1 MKKALNSHLL
11 TTIFVTLSA
20 TLSIVVNGLIAGQF
34 LGPDALTAYGL
45 ASPVLILLT
54 ALTGI
59 FSNGGTIRCAMF
71 IGRGDDGSVN
81 NNFTVTMLISTLIAV
96 VYSVICMAASGPL
109 AQVLGAD
116 GAIQDMTSG
125 YILGLGISAIPF
137 VLLQNL
143 ILYMRMDNS
152 QNLAMASIIVTIAV
166 NTCCA
171 MYSVLYTD
179 AGLFGIGISV
189 ALGNIAGFIVTL
201 LYFLKSNRRLKFSR
215 PSNMKVELSE
225 VVKSGLPTA
234 INRGSQ
240 TLKNFSLNLFLMSLA
255 GTTAVT
261 ALSVQTNVNQ
271 VLIAVSMGYGMMAS
285 MMCSMFYGEN
295 DRDAMAG
302 TLRVTIKS
310 GIIVSCIVAVIT
322 IIFAPQIVSLFIPE
336 GDTSMAVE
344 CIRLF
349 ALSQPTSTICLV
361 FLYYYQSVRMYT
373 LAYVISITRGFLYVF
388 LLSVLLAQFMGTTGV
403 WASFFFAEAL
413 SIVTLILVVRVKIG
427 RFPRSMYDMMLL
439 KEDTS
444 DTKEIFNISI
454 RNDMNEVMT
463 LADRIHAVCVSEG
476 ISEEKS
482 HRLSLCIEEMAGNTV
497 QHAFS
502 DSKDHYMDIRILIK
516 GDDVIFRLRDDGI
529 PFNPIAEDHD
539 DHYGIN
545 VVKAVAKSID
555 YRNNIKMNNL
565 TVVL

>member
-1 MKKALNSHLL
+1 MNAHLV
-11 TTIFVTLSA
+11 TTVFVTLSA
-20 TLSIVVNGLIAGQF
+20 TLSIVINGLIAGQF
-34 LGPDALTAYGL
+34 LGPDALTAYGF
-45 ASPVLILLT
+45 ASPILILLT

-81 NNFTVTMLISTLIAV
+81 NNFTVTMLVSTLVAIA
-96 VYSVICMAASGPL
+96 YSVICMAASGPL

-116 GAIQDMTSG
+116 GALQDMTSG

-143 ILYMRMDNS
+143 ILYIRMDNS
-152 QNLAMASIIVTIAV
+152 QNLAMASILVTIAV
-166 NTCCA
+166 NTFCA

-201 LYFLKSNRRLKFSR
+201 LYFLKGDRRLKFSR
-215 PSNMKVELSE
+215 PSNMKNELSE

-255 GTTAVT
+255 GATAVT

-271 VLIAVSMGYGMMAS
+271 VLIAVSMGYGMMTS

-295 DRDAMAG
+295 DREAMAG

-336 GDTSMAVE
+336 GDISMAVE

-361 FLYYYQSVRMYT
+361 FLYYYQSVRLYT

-529 PFNPIAEDHD
+529 PFNPMAEDHD